1 MVAVKKL
8 TISSSQGLSEFLN
21 EVVVIS
27 GLKHRNL
34 VKLKGCCLGDGDQR
48 MLVFEYVENKNLAEA
63 LWIQGMACLQQNLKT
78 FCFHTYI
85 FEDN

>member
-8 TISSSQGLSEFLN
+8 TMSSNQGLSEFLN

-48 MLVFEYVENKNLAEA
+48 MLVFEYVENKNLAQILSLSGTA
-63 LWIQGMACLQQNLKT
+63 
-78 FCFHTYI
+78 Y
-85 FEDN
+85 

>member
-8 TISSSQGLSEFLN
+8 TMSSTQGLSEFLN

-34 VKLKGCCLGDGDQR
+34 VKLKGCCLGDGNQR
-48 MLVFEYVENKNLAEA
+48 MLVFEYVENKNLAQILSLSGTA
-63 LWIQGMACLQQNLKT
+63 
-78 FCFHTYI
+78 Y
-85 FEDN
+85 

>member
-8 TISSSQGLSEFLN
+8 TMSSNQGFSEFLN

-48 MLVFEYVENKNLAEA
+48 MLVFEYVENGNLAQV
-63 LWIQGMACLQQNLKT
+63 LLLSGMAYFLLCS
-78 FCFHTYI
+78 
-85 FEDN
+85 

>member
-1 MVAVKKL
+1 M
-8 TISSSQGLSEFLN
+8 SSNQGLSEFLN

-48 MLVFEYVENKNLAEA
+48 MLVFEYVEKGNLAQA
-63 LWIQGMACLQQNLKT
+63 LSLSGMLHFLLCL
-78 FCFHTYI
+78 
-85 FEDN
+85 